1 MAISCSLNK
10 DLTKKESCGYVLQ
23 SVATIYLANAAD
35 ATFQYAEVG
44 EGEIAYD
51 VTGVTLAEGAKW
63 YRIEPAKN
71 TASFNDVLNVTDSG
85 NKYRTHSLSFSVMG
99 TYSPEMQEALDQL
112 SLGSYVALAVFASG
126 DGVLLGT
133 PNAGLEAS
141 TVTNAGSA
149 SATEASG
156 ISVEMSRDLTNSAY
170 AFDKAK
176 VDAMTKATEA
186 GA

>member
-35 ATFQYAEVG
+35 VTFVTAEG
-44 EGEIAYD
+44 DTYD
-51 VTGVTLAEGAKW
+51 VTGVTLAESAKW

-71 TASFNDVLNVTDSG
+71 TASFNDTLNVTDSG
-85 NKYRTHSLSFSVMG
+85 NKYRTHSLSFSVIG

-133 PNAGLEAS
+133 PDAGLEAS

-170 AFDKAK
+170 AFTKEEI
-176 VDAMTKATEA
+176 DAMVK
-186 GA
+186 

>member
-35 ATFQYAEVG
+35 VTFVTN
-44 EGEIAYD
+44 EGDTYD
-51 VTGVTLAEGAKW
+51 VTGVTLAEEAKW

-71 TASFNDVLNVTDSG
+71 TASFNDTLNVTDSG

-99 TYSPEMQEALDQL
+99 TYSPDMQEALDQL

-133 PNAGLEAS
+133 PDAGLEAS

-170 AFDKAK
+170 AFTKEEI
-176 VDAMTKATEA
+176 DAMVK
-186 GA
+186 

>member
-1 MAISCSLNK
+1 MAISCILNK
-10 DLTKKESCGYVLQ
+10 DLTKENSCGYVLQ

-35 ATFQYAEVG
+35 VTFNTAEG
-44 EGEIAYD
+44 DTYD

-170 AFDKAK
+170 AFDKAQ
-176 VDAMTKATEA
+176 VNAMVNSAEA

>member
-10 DLTKKESCGYVLQ
+10 DLTKKEGSCGYVLQ

-35 ATFQYAEVG
+35 VTFVTT
-44 EGEIAYD
+44 EGDTYD
-51 VTGVTLAEGAKW
+51 VTGVTLAESAKW

-71 TASFNDVLNVTDSG
+71 TASFNDTLNVTDSG

-133 PNAGLEAS
+133 PDAGLEAS

-149 SATEASG
+149 TSTEASG

-170 AFDKAK
+170 AFTKEEI
-176 VDAMTKATEA
+176 DAMVK
-186 GA
+186 